1 MKLDMKMNDQTRKY
15 LMIAGI
21 VVGAAALL
29 TYPAI
34 QLVKMIRSKR
44 NRVNEQE
51 EDTNQVKSFAPSYRG
66 SHKPHHRKA
75 DANGHLH
82 QHN

>member
-1 MKLDMKMNDQTRKY
+1 MKLELNMNNQTRKY
-15 LMIAGI
+15 LMIAGN

-34 QLVKMIRSKR
+34 RLFRTLR
-44 NRVNEQE
+44 NRRNNVV
-51 EDTNQVKSFAPSYRG
+51 EDSTQAKSFAPRYRG

-75 DANGHLH
+75 EANGHIH
-82 QHN
+82 HN